1 MRKPGIERKQ
11 GPKTIPR
18 VRRNRKTGA
27 YTLSEFRRDIPLY
40 VMLMIPVAFF
50 LIFHYWPMFGL
61 SMAFQNY
68 RLGDPFLSADADWV
82 GFQWFVQL
90 FNNPMCWR
98 WIRNTLILSAY
109 MLFISFPVSIIMA
122 LLLNEIRIKTLKKFT
137 STVSLLP
144 YFISVTVVVGIMF
157 NFFSVDDGI
166 INNIIA
172 ALGGEKIDFMGDSK
186 YFRSLFIGSG
196 IWQNSGFNA
205 VVFTA
210 AIAGI
215 DPALYEA
222 AELDGCSRF
231 KSILHV
237 TLPCIMPTI
246 ITMFLLRIGS
256 FMSVGYEKII
266 LMYSPATYETADTL
280 NTYVYRAGILDGKTS
295 FATAIGLFNSVCNL
309 VLLFVSNKLTK
320 KFSETSLW

>member
-1 MRKPGIERKQ
+1 MKQ
-11 GPKTIPR
+11 KLEDVKRGRREPR
-18 VRRNRKTGA
+18 VGRSRKTNA
-27 YTLSEFRRDIPLY
+27 YTLAEFRRDIPFY
-40 VMLMIPVAFF
+40 VMLLIPVGYF
-50 LIFHYWPMFGL
+50 LIFCYWPMFGL
-61 SMAFQNY
+61 AMAFQDY
-68 RLGDPFLSADADWV
+68 KLGAPFISADADWV
-82 GFQWFVQL
+82 GLKWFIQL
-90 FNNPMCWR
+90 FKNPFCWR
-98 WIRNTLILSAY
+98 WIRNTLILSLY
-109 MLFISFPVSIIMA
+109 MLLISFPFSILMA
-122 LLLNEIRIKTLKKFT
+122 LMFNEIRVKALKKFT
-137 STVSLLP
+137 TTVSFLP

-166 INNIIA
+166 INNIIS
-172 ALGGEKIDFMGDSK
+172 ALGGEKIDFMGNAK

-215 DPALYEA
+215 DPVLYEA
-222 AELDGCSRF
+222 AELDGSSRF
-231 KSILHV
+231 QTMLHV
-237 TLPCIMPTI
+237 TLPCILPTI

-295 FATAIGLFNSVCNL
+295 FATAIGLFSSVCNL
-309 VLLFVSNKLTK
+309 SLLFISNKVTK
-320 KFSETSLW
+320 RFSQSSLW